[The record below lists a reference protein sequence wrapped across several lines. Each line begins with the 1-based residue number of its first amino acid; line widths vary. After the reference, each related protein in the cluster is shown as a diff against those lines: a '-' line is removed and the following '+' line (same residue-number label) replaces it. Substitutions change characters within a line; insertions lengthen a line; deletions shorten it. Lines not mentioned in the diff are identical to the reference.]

1 MSKGWKEETIR
12 RMPSEYSE
20 EYGCDV
26 FQVKVQQESWFEAN
40 EKMRER
46 IVQQEQQA
54 SKKKGSKAENDLDL
68 PAAAAAD
75 SKKSENKEAKTQ
87 AAALKKLQAENL
99 RMSTHAAKAV
109 GLLQS
114 NCTALHRLCTRAEKC
129 PDHVPAP
136 VLQTAQTVLTK
147 LDSWAIMPVR
157 A

>member
-1 MSKGWKEETIR
+1 MKNR
-12 RMPSEYSE
+12 
-20 EYGCDV
+20 
-26 FQVKVQQESWFEAN
+26 FEAN

-54 SKKKGSKAENDLDL
+54 TKKKGSKAENDLDL

-99 RMSTHAAKAV
+99 RMSTRAAKAV

-114 NCTALHRLCTRAEKC
+114 NCTA
-129 PDHVPAP
+129 PAP
-136 VLQTAQTVLTK
+136 SVHSDREMSRPCSSTCPSDGTNSADQTGQLGKRCPCVHEQGRVPEVVAGRV
-147 LDSWAIMPVR
+147 
-157 A
+157 